1 MTAAAV
7 GVKAIAGSAGST
19 GPCTVA
25 RNIGTPAAV
34 AVAADPSVM
43 AAMAAGMPLP
53 LRRTG
58 ADEGSAAEAA
68 PHARPAGGKSGR
80 PPAPPHAG
88 TAARWMGALA
98 IAALVVLINLAVW
111 HAMNPPLPAPD
122 APPRVAGLAYNAFQ
136 RWESPLALRFP
147 TREELVADL
156 RLLAPLTPRLR
167 TYSAAEFPE
176 LPALAQ
182 QFDLR
187 LSMGVWLD
195 HRLANN
201 EREIAAAAQAAREHR
216 SIERIIAG
224 NETQLHGKLA
234 PAVLYAYLDRLRAE
248 LAVPVSTAEPWHVW
262 LRQPELAAH
271 VDFITVHLLPYWE
284 GVPVEAAVDETL
296 RRYAQVQARFPGKHV
311 VIGEIGWPSGGAAVG
326 VARPTPA
333 AQGLFVRTFLA
344 RAQALELDY
353 YLMEAVDQPWKHA
366 TEGPVGAHWGLLDA
380 GRQPKFGLAGPLYAE
395 PHWRTKASMAA
406 ALGLAATLPFLLAFA
421 GMRLAGR
428 VAFAVI
434 AQAVASF
441 AVLLGT
447 LPLDDYLLLPDLAVL
462 AVLVPALGFMA
473 AILLTQAFEFVELFW
488 EGSLHRRATARPL
501 ATGSAEPFVS
511 IHVPCCNEP
520 PAMVIATIDSL
531 LALDWPAYEILIVD
545 NNTTD
550 PDLWQPVQEHVRQR
564 LDEREAAGVGH
575 GPALRFFH
583 LPAHPGFKAGALNFA
598 LQQTDTQAAWIA
610 VVDADYLVQPEWL
623 RQLAGHFG
631 DPSVGIVQAPQAHRD
646 WDGQPLRRMM
656 NWEYEGF
663 FRIGMHHRHERDA
676 IVQHGTMTLI
686 RAEALRRVGG
696 WDEACIC
703 EDTELGLRLFQLGLR
718 AVYVDRVFGA
728 GLVPADFGAYRRQRQ
743 RWVQGAMQILRRH
756 AGALFG
762 ASPLRS
768 GQRYHFVAGWLPWI
782 GDALHLVF
790 SFAAMA
796 WTLGFLFAPHW
807 FGLPTALFVVPLAVF
822 FLARLVLGPLL
833 YWRRVP
839 CPAAGIA
846 GAALAGMGLSHSIA
860 RGILAG
866 LAGRRAVFHVTQR
879 VAAVAPAAKPATK
892 LAGTRKRGWFADVR
906 EEAAL
911 LLGLLTC
918 VATLGVHREP
928 GDTALAMWM
937 IVLVMQS
944 LPYAAALAC
953 ALQSRADAGRDSR
966 RATQAAEP

>member
-7 GVKAIAGSAGST
+7 GVKAIADPAGST

-25 RNIGTPAAV
+25 RNLGTPATAATVAIAAAAV
-34 AVAADPSVM
+34 MTDGSAT
-43 AAMAAGMPLP
+43 MAAGLPLP
-53 LRRTG
+53 LLRTG
-58 ADEGSAAEAA
+58 TDEGNGADAA
-68 PHARPAGGKSGR
+68 PRADPAGRSGGR
-80 PPAPPHAG
+80 PPLPPRAG
-88 TAARWMGALA
+88 AARRWLGALA
-98 IAALVVLINLAVW
+98 IAALVLLANLAVW
-111 HAMNPPLPAPD
+111 RAMNPPLAAPD

-182 QFDLR
+182 QFGLR

-195 HRLANN
+195 YRRDNN
-201 EREIAAAAQAAREHR
+201 EREIAAAAQAAREYR
-216 SIERIIAG
+216 SVERVIAG

-234 PAVLYAYLDRLRAE
+234 PAVLYAYLDRLRAG

-262 LRQPELAAH
+262 LRQPELAKH

-296 RRYAQVQARFPGKHV
+296 RRYAQVQARFPDKHI

-333 AQGLFVRTFLA
+333 AQGMFVRSFLA
-344 RAQALELDY
+344 RAQALDLAQGLDY
-353 YLMEAVDQPWKHA
+353 FLMEAVDQPWKHA
-366 TEGPVGAHWGLLDA
+366 TEGPVGAHWGVMDA
-380 GRQPKFGLAGPLYAE
+380 ARRPKFELAGPLYTD
-395 PHWRTKASMAA
+395 PYWQTKVAIAS
-406 ALGLAATLPFLLAFA
+406 ALGLAAMLPFLLTFA

-428 VAFAVI
+428 VAFALI
-434 AQAVASF
+434 AQAVVSF

-447 LPLDDYLLLPDLAVL
+447 LPLDNYLRLPDIAVL

-473 AILLTQAFEFVELFW
+473 AILLTQTLEFAELFW
-488 EGSLHRRATARPL
+488 DGSLRRRATARTLPPGT
-501 ATGSAEPFVS
+501 APPFVS

-531 LALDWPAYEILIVD
+531 LALDWPALEILIVD

-550 PDLWQPVQEHVRQR
+550 PDLWQPVRAHVRQR

-583 LPAHPGFKAGALNFA
+583 LADHPGFKAGALNFA
-598 LQQTDTQAAWIA
+598 LEQTDPHAAWIA

-623 RQLAGHFG
+623 RELAGHFG
-631 DPSVGIVQAPQAHRD
+631 DPTVGIVQAPQAHRD
-646 WDGQPLRRMM
+646 WDGQPLQRMM

-686 RAEALRRVGG
+686 RAAALRRVGG
-696 WDEACIC
+696 WDADCIC
-703 EDTELGLRLFQLGLR
+703 EDTELGLRLFHQGLR
-718 AVYVDRVFGA
+718 AVYVDRVFGS
-728 GLVPADFGAYRRQRQ
+728 GLVPADFGAYQRQ
-743 RWVQGAMQILRRH
+743 RMRWAQGAMQILRRH
-756 AGALFG
+756 AAALFRD
-762 ASPLRS
+762 SPLRR
-768 GQRYHFVAGWLPWI
+768 GQRYHFVAGWLPWL

-839 CPAAGIA
+839 CSAAGIA

-860 RGILAG
+860 RGIIAG
-866 LAGRRAVFHVTQR
+866 LTGRRAVFHVTRR
-879 VAAVAPAAKPATK
+879 VAAVAPAPAAKPRATGK
-892 LAGTRKRGWFADVR
+892 YAWLAEVR

-911 LLGLLTC
+911 LLGLLAC
-918 VATLGVHREP
+918 IATLAVHREP

-937 IVLVMQS
+937 IVLGMQS

-953 ALQSRADAGRDSR
+953 ALQSRLDSR
-966 RATQAAEP
+966 PG

>member
-7 GVKAIAGSAGST
+7 GVKAIADPAGSA

-25 RNIGTPAAV
+25 RNIGTPAAER
-34 AVAADPSVM
+34 
-43 AAMAAGMPLP
+43 PLP
-53 LRRTG
+53 LLRTG
-58 ADEGSAAEAA
+58 AEEGSEAGAA
-68 PHARPAGGKSGR
+68 PRAGPAGRSGGR
-80 PPAPPHAG
+80 PPLPPRAG
-88 TAARWMGALA
+88 AARWPGALA
-98 IAALVVLINLAVW
+98 IAALVLLINFAAWRAL
-111 HAMNPPLPAPD
+111 NPPLAAPE

-136 RWESPLALRFP
+136 RWESPLALSFP
-147 TREELVADL
+147 TQQELRDDL
-156 RLLAPLTPRLR
+156 RRLAPLTSRLR

-187 LSMGVWLD
+187 LSMGIWLD
-195 HRLANN
+195 YRLANN
-201 EREIAAAAQAAREHR
+201 EAEIAAATQAAREHR
-216 SIERIIAG
+216 NVERVIAG

-262 LRQPELAAH
+262 LRQPKLAEH

-284 GVPVEAAVDETL
+284 GVPVEAAVEETL
-296 RRYAQVQARFPGKHV
+296 RRYAQVQARFPDKHI

-333 AQGLFVRTFLA
+333 AQGLFVRSFLA
-344 RAQALELDY
+344 RVEAPNLDY
-353 YLMEAVDQPWKHA
+353 FLMEAVDQPWKHA
-366 TEGPVGAHWGLLDA
+366 TEGPVGAHWGMLDA
-380 GRQPKFGLAGPLYAE
+380 ARRPKFELAGPLYAD
-395 PHWRTKASMAA
+395 PYWQTKVAMASAV
-406 ALGLAATLPFLLAFA
+406 GLAAMLPFLLTFA

-428 VAFAVI
+428 VAFALI
-434 AQAVASF
+434 AQAVASL

-447 LPLDDYLLLPDLAVL
+447 LPLDNYLRLPDIAVL

-473 AILLTQAFEFVELFW
+473 AILLTQTLEFAELFW
-488 EGSLHRRATARPL
+488 DGSLRRRATARPL
-501 ATGSAEPFVS
+501 PPGTAPPFVS

-531 LALDWPAYEILIVD
+531 LALDWPALEILIVD
-545 NNTTD
+545 NNTSD
-550 PDLWQPVQEHVRQR
+550 PALWQPVQEHVRQR
-564 LDEREAAGVGH
+564 LQEREAAAAAGH
-575 GPALRFFH
+575 TQGPALRFFH
-583 LPAHPGFKAGALNFA
+583 LPDHPGFKAGALNFA
-598 LQQTDTQAAWIA
+598 LQQTDPQAAWIA
-610 VVDADYLVQPEWL
+610 VVDADYIVRPEWL
-623 RQLAGHFG
+623 RELAGHFA

-646 WDGQPLRRMM
+646 WDDRPLRRMM

-686 RAEALRRVGG
+686 RAAALQNAGG
-696 WDEACIC
+696 WDPNCIC
-703 EDTELGLRLFQLGLR
+703 EDTELGLRLFRLGLR

-743 RWVQGAMQILRRH
+743 RWAQGAMQILRRH

-762 ASPLRS
+762 ASPLRR

-796 WTLGFLFAPHW
+796 WTLGFLFAPQW

-833 YWRRVP
+833 YWRCVP
-839 CPAAGIA
+839 CPPSGIA

-860 RGILAG
+860 RGIIAG
-866 LAGRRAVFHVTQR
+866 LTGRRAVFHVTRR
-879 VAAVAPAAKPATK
+879 VAAVAPTAPAAKPRVANK
-892 LAGTRKRGWFADVR
+892 YAWLADVR

-911 LLGLLTC
+911 LLGLLAC
-918 VATLGVHREP
+918 IATLAVHREP

-937 IVLVMQS
+937 IVLGMQS

-953 ALQSRADAGRDSR
+953 ALRSRLDTGRDAR
-966 RATQAAEP
+966 RAAQATGP